1 LGPPELLRDT
11 DFHIIAVGVSHDYLA
26 HSSWR
31 SSAPEP
37 SARPPQTNFVFLDT
51 LKNSQIDDLAAQLLD
66 KMTAKPDKYSVI
78 LPTYN
83 ERQNLPVLV
92 QMLSD
97 TFTKE

>member
-1 LGPPELLRDT
+1 
-11 DFHIIAVGVSHDYLA
+11 VGYQHTFP
-26 HSSWR
+26 R
-31 SSAPEP
+31 PEP
-37 SARPPQTNFVFLDT
+37 QPTRPPANNILFVDT
-51 LKNSQIDDLAAQLLD
+51 LRNRQIDTLAAQLLD
-66 KMTAKPDKYSVI
+66 KMSVKADKYSVI

>member
-1 LGPPELLRDT
+1 LSPDFWQAHYFPNQRSHPPEKPWNSVAFFETLRST
-11 DFHIIAVGVSHDYLA
+11 D
-26 HSSWR
+26 
-31 SSAPEP
+31 
-37 SARPPQTNFVFLDT
+37 LDA
-51 LKNSQIDDLAAQLLD
+51 LERDLID
-66 KMTAKPDKYSVI
+66 KMSVSKNKYSVI